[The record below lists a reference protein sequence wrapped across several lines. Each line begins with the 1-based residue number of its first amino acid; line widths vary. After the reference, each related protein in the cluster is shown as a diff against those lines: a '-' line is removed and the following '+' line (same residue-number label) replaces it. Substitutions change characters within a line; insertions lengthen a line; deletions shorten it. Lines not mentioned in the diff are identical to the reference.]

1 MKIEWCLDIKK
12 DICTC
17 TFSFLY
23 QEFLIWSFK
32 VCKNLDLVKKKKPK
46 YISTYR
52 FYFMSLCCCLAGVYI
67 IHFIHEMPGGG
78 DVPPHI
84 TSIAHQKPSEGVLCS
99 KKHSWW
105 LIISTSI

>member
-12 DICTC
+12 ISVRVP
-17 TFSFLY
+17 FLSFIKN
-23 QEFLIWSFK
+23 FLFGHLKFVKILIK
-32 VCKNLDLVKKKKPK
+32 LKKKKPK

-84 TSIAHQKPSEGVLCS
+84 TSIAHQKPSEGVLFS